1 VSEGTAVRGL
11 LEGLAAAGADEGRAL
26 IEQARLEAAR
36 IDEDSA
42 SRMRDELDRRKAV
55 RALEI
60 AGRESVMRMEARGG
74 ARRSALGARQLLV
87 DRVFERATTLLPDLA
102 TPEWLEGE
110 VGRVL
115 PYLPDGEVTITCRT
129 RDVARVKRLVAKRAD
144 VSVRADD
151 AILAGVIAELGDGSL
166 VVNGTAEARLA
177 RMRSM
182 LAIEIVKML
191 EGAS

>member
-11 LEGLAAAGADEGRAL
+11 LEGLAAAGAEEGRVL
-26 IEQARLEAAR
+26 IEKARLEAAR
-36 IDEDSA
+36 IDEECA
-42 SRMRDELDRRKAV
+42 SRMRDELERRRAA

-87 DRVFERATTLLPDLA
+87 DRVFERAAALLPDLA

-115 PYLPDGEVTITCRT
+115 PYLPDGEITIRCRT
-129 RDVARVKRLVAKRAD
+129 KDVARVKRLMAKRAD

-151 AILAGVIAELGDGSL
+151 AILAGVIVETGDRSL

-177 RMRSM
+177 RMRGV
-182 LAIEIVKML
+182 LAIAILKML
-191 EGAS
+191 EEAS

>member
-1 VSEGTAVRGL
+1 
-11 LEGLAAAGADEGRAL
+11 
-26 IEQARLEAAR
+26 
-36 IDEDSA
+36 
-42 SRMRDELDRRKAV
+42 MRDELERRRAA

-87 DRVFERATTLLPDLA
+87 DRVLERARGLLPEHA
-102 TPEWLEGE
+102 TPEWLERE
-110 VGRVL
+110 IASVLAYLPEGRV
-115 PYLPDGEVTITCRT
+115 TIACRT
-129 RDVARVKRLVAKRAD
+129 KDVARVKRLVAKRMDA
-144 VSVRADD
+144 SVRADD
-151 AILAGVIAELGDGSL
+151 TIAAGLIAELGDGSL